1 MTNLEHSD
9 RSSLLKKY
17 LEEKCTQQEKTI
29 VEKWYLS
36 IGEDIPFAD
45 NEIIADMVE
54 LQKRLKQLP
63 EAHHHSNRGYIIAIA
78 ATILA
83 FIIIGTIVYLLPT
96 NDSHSKH
103 ELVMEDIAPGSDKAF
118 LSIDG
123 KPAIALEGKNKGI
136 VSNGAALGYQDGTT
150 IARTENAKTI
160 TLSTPAAGQ
169 FQAIL
174 PDGTKVWLNALSSI
188 SYPAAFTGNERHIQ
202 LKGEV
207 YLDVAKNAKQP
218 FVIHTDQQRIEVLGT
233 SFNVNSYHDDGRTF
247 TTLVAGSLR
256 VIDTKTKH
264 QVVLSPG
271 QQAIVN
277 GKDFI
282 EVKASG
288 IEDSYAWKDGLYVL
302 HEEPLSQ
309 YALKIERWYDVKV
322 DMGIYGD
329 RRFSAIIPRDA
340 KLSEVL
346 QAIELKS
353 NIKFIREG
361 RRITA
366 MK

>member
-1 MTNLEHSD
+1 MTNLEHPD
-9 RSSLLKKY
+9 GPSLLKKY
-17 LEEKCTQQEKTI
+17 LEGKCTQQEKAI
-29 VEKWYLS
+29 VEEWYLR
-36 IGEDIPFAD
+36 IGEDIMLSD
-45 NEIIADMVE
+45 SEMIADVME

-63 EAHHHSNRGYIIAIA
+63 EEPHHSNKGYIIAIA
-78 ATILA
+78 AAILA
-83 FIIIGTIVYLLPT
+83 FITIGTIIYLQPT
-96 NDSHSKH
+96 NNNPGKH
-103 ELVMEDIAPGSDKAF
+103 QLAVEDIAPGSDKAF

-123 KPAIALEGKNKGI
+123 QPAIALDGKNKGI
-136 VSNGAALGYQDGTT
+136 VSNGSALGYQDGTT
-150 IARTENAKTI
+150 IAKTENVKTI

-174 PDGTKVWLNALSSI
+174 PDGTRAWLNALSSI
-188 SYPAAFTGNERHIQ
+188 SYPAAFTGKERHIQ

-207 YLDVAKNAKQP
+207 YLDVAKNARQP

-233 SFNVNSYHDDGRTF
+233 SFNVNNYNDDGRTY
-247 TTLVAGSLR
+247 TTLVTGSLR

-277 GKDFI
+277 GKDLI
-282 EVKASG
+282 EIKASG
-288 IEDSYAWKDGLYVL
+288 IEDSYTWKDGLYVL

-322 DMGIYGD
+322 DMGAYGD

-353 NIKFIREG
+353 NVKFIREG